1 VLCAPDDPP
10 AVTDQIAANII
21 WMQDEAMLPGRRYVL
36 RAGTAQA
43 VAQVT
48 ELKHRINVDSLEH
61 QAAKTLALNEIG
73 FCNLSFDRMLAL
85 DSYKDCRDGG
95 SFILIDRVSNLT
107 VGAGMVEFSL
117 RRAANIVWQPLEINK
132 GRRSAMKGQRPCVM
146 WFTGLSGSGKSTVAN
161 LVEKELV
168 DLGRHTYMLDGDNV
182 RHGLNKDLG
191 FTDADRVE
199 NIRRVAEAAKLMVD
213 AGLIVLVSFI
223 SPFRSE
229 RQMARDLM
237 EPGEFLEI
245 YVNTPIE
252 VCEERDPKGLYRR
265 ARAGQ
270 IQNFTGIS
278 SPYEPPE
285 TPDYVIDGGDGEP
298 EGAAKILVHELRARG
313 IIL

>member
-1 VLCAPDDPP
+1 
-10 AVTDQIAANII
+10 
-21 WMQDEAMLPGRRYVL
+21 MLPGRRYIA

-43 VAQVT
+43 FAQIT
-48 ELKHRINVDSLEH
+48 ELKHKINVDSLEH
-61 QAAKTLALNEIG
+61 QAAKTLELNEIG
-73 FCNLSFDRMLAL
+73 FCNLSFDRPLAL
-85 DSYKDCRDGG
+85 DPYKTCRDSG
-95 SFILIDRVSNLT
+95 SFILIDRVTNLT
-107 VGAGMVEFSL
+107 VGAGMVVFSL
-117 RRAANIVWQPLEINK
+117 RRAANIVWQKLEVDK
-132 GRRSAMKGQRPCVM
+132 RRRSEVKGQRSCAL

-161 LVEKELV
+161 LLEKQLV
-168 DLGRHTYMLDGDNV
+168 DLGRHTYLLDGDNV

-229 RQMARDLM
+229 RQMARDMM
-237 EPGEFLEI
+237 EAGEFLEV

-252 VCEERDPKGLYRR
+252 VCEGRDSKGLYRR

-270 IQNFTGIS
+270 IQNFTGID

-285 TPDYVIDGGDGEP
+285 TPDYVIDGADGDP
-298 EGAAKILVHELRARG
+298 EGAAKMLVGELRARG
-313 IIL
+313 III